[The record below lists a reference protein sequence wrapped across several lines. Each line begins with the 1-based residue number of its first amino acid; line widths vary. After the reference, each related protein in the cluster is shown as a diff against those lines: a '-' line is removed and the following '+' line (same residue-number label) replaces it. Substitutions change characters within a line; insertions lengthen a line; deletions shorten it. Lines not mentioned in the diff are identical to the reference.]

1 MRPPSLLPL
10 CGLLGLSSAFSKA
23 PDNAVPIK
31 NENHMF
37 NVIQDSMRQW
47 GSSLHHNGVSFF
59 LASVPAGT
67 QFYHGTSKATPV
79 NGTEWL
85 AFEPEH
91 AMVFARP
98 RRGPP
103 PHLPSDDDDDDTK
116 PQDGGHGELRK
127 REHHDADEKHH
138 GPPGSRP
145 PKTFDENESG
155 YLHTYAAAKDLRLLY
170 LDGMSAAKTSKG
182 TLDSQDAILFDGAL
196 DDSPSRGNGQENERA
211 RLACEMAE
219 NEWEGRIDGV
229 LRMEAGFEII
239 LCDFERDLTPVRIT
253 QVKRNSEGQRGPRGN
268 RKHGDRDGPHREED
282 DKHHGGHG
290 PRKEDDDRKRQGPGG
305 PGGPGGPP
313 HGGPGGGPDSSR
325 WMRAITAR
333 YNGIGGNRVS
343 LNFNHFV
350 TAFSHNID
358 LFQDNST
365 LPRLVSLSP
374 GGRAFL
380 RAEVTRLILTQNPA
394 DVSEDWQAITD
405 MIVTRYSKE
414 LSYFVSGSIDSI
426 EQLQS
431 EIERVLSPFIDYS
444 ERDDVAESERCAT
457 QFLPS
462 GALGS
467 GGLAEQAVYGVAHKI
482 CSSLIEAGKEK
493 ELESAA
499 QVVRDLVGYL
509 DWATWK
515 ECSGCAANEI
525 CVVPIW
531 PMGTIQDYESPQCK
545 DASNPY
551 DQGGESYWG
560 GMRH

>member
-1 MRPPSLLPL
+1 MRPYFLLPL
-10 CGLLGLSSAFSKA
+10 FGAIGLSSATATA
-23 PDNAVPIK
+23 PNNVPGKNA
-31 NENHMF
+31 NHIF

-67 QFYHGTSKATPV
+67 QFYHGTSKASPV

-103 PHLPSDDDDDDTK
+103 PHVPPNDADTER
-116 PQDGGHGELRK
+116 QDGRHGELRK
-127 REHHDADEKHH
+127 RGHEDTDKKHH
-138 GPPGSRP
+138 GPPDDRP
-145 PKTFDENESG
+145 PKALDDNANENG
-155 YLHTYAAAKDLRLLY
+155 YLHTYVAAKDLRLLY

-182 TLDSQDAILFDGAL
+182 TLDSQDTVLFNGSFGDP
-196 DDSPSRGNGQENERA
+196 PSRGGRESERA
-211 RLACEMAE
+211 RLACEMADD
-219 NEWEGRIDGV
+219 EWEGRIDGV

-239 LCDFERDLTPVRIT
+239 LCHFERDLTPIRIT
-253 QVKRNSEGQRGPRGN
+253 QVKQPSEEERGTWGN
-268 RKHGDRDGPHREED
+268 RKHGNRDEHRKEGEE
-282 DKHHGGHG
+282 KHHDGHG
-290 PRKEDDDRKRQGPGG
+290 PKKEDDGRRHGPGG
-305 PGGPGGPP
+305 PGGPKGPP
-313 HGGPGGGPDSSR
+313 HGGPGSGPDSSR

-350 TAFSHNID
+350 TAFSHNVD

-365 LPRLVSLSP
+365 LPRLANLSADE
-374 GGRAFL
+374 RAAI
-380 RAEVTRLILTQNPA
+380 RANVTDLILSHDPA
-394 DVSEDWQAITD
+394 DSCEDWQAITD

-414 LSYFVSGSIDSI
+414 LSYFASSGIDSVK
-426 EQLQS
+426 QLQS

-444 ERDDVAESERCAT
+444 KRDDVAEIERCAT
-457 QFLPS
+457 QFLPPFPS
-462 GALGS
+462 K
-467 GGLAEQAVYGVAHKI
+467 GGGIAAHAVHSVAHRI
-482 CSSLIEAGKEK
+482 CSALVEAGKEQDLK
-493 ELESAA
+493 AA
-499 QVVRDLVGYL
+499 VQIVRNLMGYL

-515 ECSGCAANEI
+515 ECRGCAANEI

-531 PMGTIQDYESPQCK
+531 PMGTVQDYDSPRCK

-560 GMRH
+560 GMHH

>member
-10 CGLLGLSSAFSKA
+10 LGFIGLSCALSTT
-23 PDNAVPIK
+23 PDNEPVK
-31 NENHMF
+31 NANHIF

-59 LASVPAGT
+59 LAGVPAGT
-67 QFYHGTSKATPV
+67 QFYHGTSKASPV

-98 RRGPP
+98 RRDPP
-103 PHLPSDDDDDDTK
+103 PHLPPDDPDTERY
-116 PQDGGHGELRK
+116 DRGHSELRK
-127 REHHDADEKHH
+127 RDHYNKDEKHH
-138 GPPGSRP
+138 GPPGVRP
-145 PKTFDENESG
+145 PKESDENEAG

-182 TLDSQDAILFDGAL
+182 TLDSQDAVLFTGSL
-196 DDSPSRGNGQENERA
+196 DDHSSPGGQENERA
-211 RLACEMAE
+211 RLACEMAQ

-239 LCDFERDLTPVRIT
+239 LCDFKRDLIPVRIT
-253 QVKRNSEGQRGPRGN
+253 QVKRSSEEHQADDKYHYGCAPSKGDGGN
-268 RKHGDRDGPHREED
+268 RH
-282 DKHHGGHG
+282 
-290 PRKEDDDRKRQGPGG
+290 GPGG
-305 PGGPGGPP
+305 PCGPGAPP
-313 HGGPGGGPDSSR
+313 HGGPGNGPDASR

-350 TAFSHNID
+350 TAFSHD
-358 LFQDNST
+358 VELFRDNST
-365 LPRLVSLSP
+365 FPRLVGLSAEE
-374 GGRAFL
+374 RAAI
-380 RAEVTRLILTQNPA
+380 RAEVTDLVMTHHPA
-394 DVSEDWQAITD
+394 EVGEDWQAITD
-405 MIVTRYSKE
+405 MIVIRYSKE

-426 EQLQS
+426 ERLQS

-444 ERDDVAESERCAT
+444 EREDVAEIERCAT
-457 QFLPS
+457 QFLLS
-462 GALGS
+462 TSFES
-467 GGLAEQAVYGVAHKI
+467 GGIAARAVYGVTHRI
-482 CSSLIEAGKEK
+482 CSSLVEAGKGRD
-493 ELESAA
+493 LLSAIR
-499 QVVRDLVGYL
+499 VIRDLVGYL

-515 ECSGCAANEI
+515 ECRGCAANEI

-531 PMGTIQDYESPQCK
+531 PMGTVQDYDSPQCK

-560 GMRH
+560 GMHN

>member
-10 CGLLGLSSAFSKA
+10 LGFIGLSCALSTTV
-23 PDNAVPIK
+23 DNEPVK
-31 NENHMF
+31 NANHIF

-59 LASVPAGT
+59 LAGVPTGT
-67 QFYHGTSKATPV
+67 QFYHGTSKASPV

-103 PHLPSDDDDDDTK
+103 PHLPPDDPNTERHAR
-116 PQDGGHGELRK
+116 GHGELRK
-127 REHHDADEKHH
+127 RDHYNKDEKHH
-138 GPPGSRP
+138 GPPGGRA
-145 PKTFDENESG
+145 PKESDENEAG

-182 TLDSQDAILFDGAL
+182 TLDSQDAVLFAGSL
-196 DDSPSRGNGQENERA
+196 DDHPSPGGQENERA
-211 RLACEMAE
+211 RLACEMAQS
-219 NEWEGRIDGV
+219 EWEGRIDGV

-239 LCDFERDLTPVRIT
+239 LCDFERDLIPVRIT
-253 QVKRNSEGQRGPRGN
+253 QVKRSSEEHRDDGN
-268 RKHGDRDGPHREED
+268 IH
-282 DKHHGGHG
+282 
-290 PRKEDDDRKRQGPGG
+290 GPGG
-305 PGGPGGPP
+305 PGGPGAPP
-313 HGGPGGGPDSSR
+313 HGGPGNGPDASR

-350 TAFSHNID
+350 TAFSHD
-358 LFQDNST
+358 VELFRDNST
-365 LPRLVSLSP
+365 FPRFVGLSAEE
-374 GGRAFL
+374 RAAI
-380 RAEVTRLILTQNPA
+380 RAEVTDLVMTYHPA
-394 DVSEDWQAITD
+394 EVGEDWQAITD
-405 MIVTRYSKE
+405 MIVIRYSKE
-414 LSYFVSGSIDSI
+414 LSYFVSDSIDSI
-426 EQLQS
+426 ERLQS

-444 ERDDVAESERCAT
+444 ERDDVAEIERCAT

-462 GALGS
+462 TSFES
-467 GGLAEQAVYGVAHKI
+467 GGIAARAVYGVTHRI
-482 CSSLIEAGKEK
+482 CSSLVEAGKGRD
-493 ELESAA
+493 LMSAIR
-499 QVVRDLVGYL
+499 VIRDLVGYL

-515 ECSGCAANEI
+515 ECRGCAANEI

-531 PMGTIQDYESPQCK
+531 PMGTVQDYDSPQCK

-560 GMRH
+560 GMRN

>member
-1 MRPPSLLPL
+1 MRSPSLLPL
-10 CGLLGLSSAFSKA
+10 FGILGLPSALATA
-23 PDNAVPIK
+23 PNNEPIK
-31 NENHMF
+31 NENHIF

-59 LASVPAGT
+59 LAGVPAGT
-67 QFYHGTSKATPV
+67 QLYHGTSKANPV

-103 PHLPSDDDDDDTK
+103 PHLPPNDDDTE
-116 PQDGGHGELRK
+116 PEDGGHGELRK
-127 REHHDADEKHH
+127 REHHDTDEKHH
-138 GPPGSRP
+138 GPP
-145 PKTFDENESG
+145 KALDENESG

-182 TLDSQDAILFDGAL
+182 TLDSQDAVLFSGL
-196 DDSPSRGNGQENERA
+196 FDDSPSRGGQENERA
-211 RLACEMAE
+211 RLACEMAKT
-219 NEWEGRIDGV
+219 EWDDRIDGV

-253 QVKRNSEGQRGPRGN
+253 QVKQNSEEQRGPRN
-268 RKHGDRDGPHREED
+268 RKHGDRNGPRKDGG
-282 DKHHGGHG
+282 DKHDDVHGL
-290 PRKEDDDRKRQGPGG
+290 RKEDDGKRHGPGG
-305 PGGPGGPP
+305 PGGPRGPP
-313 HGGPGGGPDSSR
+313 HGGPGNGPDSSR

-350 TAFSHNID
+350 TAFSSNVD

-365 LPRLVSLSP
+365 LPRLANLSP
-374 GGRAFL
+374 GGRAFI
-380 RAEVTRLILTQNPA
+380 RAEVTNLIMTHHPA
-394 DVSEDWQAITD
+394 DFSEDWQAITD

-426 EQLQS
+426 EHLQS
-431 EIERVLSPFIDYS
+431 EIERVLTPFIDYS
-444 ERDDVAESERCAT
+444 ERGDGAEIERCAT

-462 GALGS
+462 SSLESGS
-467 GGLAEQAVYGVAHKI
+467 IAANAVHGVARRI

-493 ELESAA
+493 ELESAV
-499 QVVRDLVGYL
+499 QVVRNLVSYL

-515 ECSGCAANEI
+515 ECRGCAANEI

-531 PMGTIQDYESPQCK
+531 PMGTIQDYESPECK

-560 GMRH
+560 GMHH

>member
-1 MRPPSLLPL
+1 MQPDQSSVSSRMRPPSLPL
-10 CGLLGLSSAFSKA
+10 WGLIGLSTALSKA
-23 PDNAVPIK
+23 PDNDVPIK
-31 NENHMF
+31 NENYIF

-103 PHLPSDDDDDDTK
+103 PHLPPDDDDTE

-138 GPPGSRP
+138 GLPGGRP
-145 PKTFDENESG
+145 PKVFDENESG

-182 TLDSQDAILFDGAL
+182 TLDSQDAILFNGAL
-196 DDSPSRGNGQENERA
+196 DNSPGRGNGQENERA

-219 NEWEGRIDGV
+219 KEWEGRIDGV

-239 LCDFERDLTPVRIT
+239 LCGFERDLTPVRIT
-253 QVKRNSEGQRGPRGN
+253 QVKQKPEEQRGPRGN
-268 RKHGDRDGPHREED
+268 RKHGDRDGPHEEGD
-282 DKHHGGHG
+282 DKHHNGHG
-290 PRKEDDDRKRQGPGG
+290 PRKEEDDGKRHGPGG

-350 TAFSHNID
+350 TAFSHNVD
-358 LFQDNST
+358 LF
-365 LPRLVSLSP
+365 
-374 GGRAFL
+374 
-380 RAEVTRLILTQNPA
+380 
-394 DVSEDWQAITD
+394 
-405 MIVTRYSKE
+405 
-414 LSYFVSGSIDSI
+414 
-426 EQLQS
+426 
-431 EIERVLSPFIDYS
+431 
-444 ERDDVAESERCAT
+444 
-457 QFLPS
+457 
-462 GALGS
+462 
-467 GGLAEQAVYGVAHKI
+467 
-482 CSSLIEAGKEK
+482 
-493 ELESAA
+493 
-499 QVVRDLVGYL
+499 
-509 DWATWK
+509 
-515 ECSGCAANEI
+515 
-525 CVVPIW
+525 
-531 PMGTIQDYESPQCK
+531 
-545 DASNPY
+545 
-551 DQGGESYWG
+551 
-560 GMRH
+560 

>member
-10 CGLLGLSSAFSKA
+10 LGFIGLSCALSTT
-23 PDNAVPIK
+23 PDNEPVK
-31 NENHMF
+31 NANHIF

-59 LASVPAGT
+59 LAGVPACT
-67 QFYHGTSKATPV
+67 QVYHGTSKASPV

-103 PHLPSDDDDDDTK
+103 PHLPPDDPDTERHAR
-116 PQDGGHGELRK
+116 GYGELRK
-127 REHHDADEKHH
+127 RHHYNKDEKHH
-138 GPPGSRP
+138 GPPGGRS
-145 PKTFDENESG
+145 PKESGENEAG

-182 TLDSQDAILFDGAL
+182 TLDSQDAVLFAGSL
-196 DDSPSRGNGQENERA
+196 DDHPTPGGQENERG
-211 RLACEMAE
+211 RLACEMAQ

-239 LCDFERDLTPVRIT
+239 LCDFERDLIPVRIT
-253 QVKRNSEGQRGPRGN
+253 QVKRSSEEHRAPRGS
-268 RKHGDRDGPHREED
+268 RKHGDRDGPRKEAD
-282 DKHHGGHG
+282 DKHHDGRG
-290 PRKEDDDRKRQGPGG
+290 PSQGDDGNRHGPGG
-305 PGGPGGPP
+305 PGGPGAPP
-313 HGGPGGGPDSSR
+313 HGGPGNGPDASR

-343 LNFNHFV
+343 LDFNHFV
-350 TAFSHNID
+350 TAFSHD
-358 LFQDNST
+358 VELFRDNST
-365 LPRLVSLSP
+365 FPRLVGLSAEE
-374 GGRAFL
+374 RAAI
-380 RAEVTRLILTQNPA
+380 RAEVTDLVMTHHPA
-394 DVSEDWQAITD
+394 EVGEDWQAITD
-405 MIVTRYSKE
+405 MIVIRYSKE
-414 LSYFVSGSIDSI
+414 LSYFVSGSIDSF
-426 EQLQS
+426 ERLQS

-444 ERDDVAESERCAT
+444 ERDDVAEIERCAT
-457 QFLPS
+457 QFLLS
-462 GALGS
+462 TSFES
-467 GGLAEQAVYGVAHKI
+467 GGIAARAVYGVTHRI
-482 CSSLIEAGKEK
+482 CSSLVEAGKGRD
-493 ELESAA
+493 LTSAIR
-499 QVVRDLVGYL
+499 VIRDLVGYL

-515 ECSGCAANEI
+515 KCRGCAANEI

-531 PMGTIQDYESPQCK
+531 PMGTVQDYDSPQCK

-560 GMRH
+560 GMHN

>member
-10 CGLLGLSSAFSKA
+10 FGFLGLSCALSTAA
-23 PDNAVPIK
+23 DNEPVK
-31 NENHMF
+31 NANHIF

-67 QFYHGTSKATPV
+67 QFYHGTSKASPV

-103 PHLPSDDDDDDTK
+103 PHLPPDDPDTERH
-116 PQDGGHGELRK
+116 DGGHGELRK
-127 REHHDADEKHH
+127 RDHYEKDEKHH
-138 GPPGSRP
+138 GPPGGRP
-145 PKTFDENESG
+145 PKESDENEAG

-182 TLDSQDAILFDGAL
+182 TLDSQDAILFTGSLEDHP
-196 DDSPSRGNGQENERA
+196 SPGSGQENERA
-211 RLACEMAE
+211 RLACEMAH

-239 LCDFERDLTPVRIT
+239 LCDFERDLIPVRIT
-253 QVKRNSEGQRGPRGN
+253 QVKQSSEDHRGPRGN
-268 RKHGDRDGPHREED
+268 RKHGDRDGPRKEGD
-282 DKHHGGHG
+282 YKHHGG
-290 PRKEDDDRKRQGPGG
+290 PGN
-305 PGGPGGPP
+305 
-313 HGGPGGGPDSSR
+313 GPDAAR

-343 LNFNHFV
+343 LNFDHFV
-350 TAFSHNID
+350 TAFSHDVD
-358 LFQDNST
+358 LFEDNST
-365 LPRLVSLSP
+365 LPRLVNLSVEQ
-374 GGRAFL
+374 RADI
-380 RAEVTRLILTQNPA
+380 RAEVTDLVMTHHP
-394 DVSEDWQAITD
+394 VEGCEDWQAITD

-426 EQLQS
+426 ERLQS
-431 EIERVLSPFIDYS
+431 EIERLLSPFIDYS
-444 ERDDVAESERCAT
+444 GRDDVAEIERCAT

-462 GALGS
+462 TSFES
-467 GGLAEQAVYGVAHKI
+467 GGIAARAVYGVTHKV
-482 CSSLIEAGKEK
+482 CSSLVEAGKG
-493 ELESAA
+493 
-499 QVVRDLVGYL
+499 QVLDSEIRGIRDLVRYL

-515 ECSGCAANEI
+515 ECRGCAASEI

-531 PMGTIQDYESPQCK
+531 PMGTVQDYDSPQCK

-560 GMRH
+560 GMHH

>member
-10 CGLLGLSSAFSKA
+10 WGLIGLSTAFSKA
-23 PDNAVPIK
+23 PDNEVPIK
-31 NENHMF
+31 NENYIF

-47 GSSLHHNGVSFF
+47 GSSLHHNGVSYF
-59 LASVPAGT
+59 LASIPAGT

-98 RRGPP
+98 RHGPP
-103 PHLPSDDDDDDTK
+103 PHLPSDDDDTE

-127 REHHDADEKHH
+127 REPHDADEKHD
-138 GPPGSRP
+138 GPLGGRP
-145 PKTFDENESG
+145 PKAFDENESG
-155 YLHTYAAAKDLRLLY
+155 YLHTYAASKDLRLLY

-182 TLDSQDAILFDGAL
+182 TLDSQDAILFNGAL
-196 DDSPSRGNGQENERA
+196 DDSPSRGNWQENERA

-219 NEWEGRIDGV
+219 KEWEGRIDGL

-239 LCDFERDLTPVRIT
+239 LCDFERDLTPVRTT
-253 QVKRNSEGQRGPRGN
+253 QAKQNSEEQRGPRGN
-268 RKHGDRDGPHREED
+268 RKHGDRDGPHKEGD
-282 DKHHGGHG
+282 DKHHNGHG
-290 PRKEDDDRKRQGPGG
+290 PRKEEDDDGKRHG

-350 TAFSHNID
+350 TAFSHNVD
-358 LFQDNST
+358 LFRDNST
-365 LPRLVSLSP
+365 LPRLASLSP
-374 GGRAFL
+374 GSRAFL
-380 RAEVTRLILTQNPA
+380 RAEVTSLILTQNPA
-394 DVSEDWQAITD
+394 EVSEDWQAITD

-426 EQLQS
+426 ERLQS

-462 GALGS
+462 GSLES
-467 GGLAEQAVYGVAHKI
+467 GGLAAQAVHGVAHKI
-482 CSSLIEAGKEK
+482 CSSLIKAGKEK
-493 ELESAA
+493 ELESAV

-531 PMGTIQDYESPQCK
+531 PMGTIQDYESPRCK

-551 DQGGESYWG
+551 DKGGESYWG

>member
-1 MRPPSLLPL
+1 MRPPWLIPL
-10 CGLLGLSSAFSKA
+10 CGFLGLSTAFAKA
-23 PDNAVPIK
+23 PNNEIPIK
-31 NENHMF
+31 NENHIF

-59 LASVPAGT
+59 LASIPAGT
-67 QFYHGTSKATPV
+67 QLYHGTSEATPV

-91 AMVFARP
+91 AM
-98 RRGPP
+98 
-103 PHLPSDDDDDDTK
+103 
-116 PQDGGHGELRK
+116 DGGHGELRK
-127 REHHDADEKHH
+127 REPHDTDEKHH
-138 GPPGSRP
+138 GPTGGRP
-145 PKTFDENESG
+145 PMAFDENEAG

-182 TLDSQDAILFDGAL
+182 TLDSQDAILFNGAL

-239 LCDFERDLTPVRIT
+239 LCDFGRDLTPVRIT
-253 QVKRNSEGQRGPRGN
+253 QVKQNSEKQRGPSGN
-268 RKHGDRDGPHREED
+268 RKHGDGGGSHKEDG
-282 DKHHGGHG
+282 DKHHGSPG
-290 PRKEDDDRKRQGPGG
+290 PGKEDDGKRHGPGG
-305 PGGPGGPP
+305 P
-313 HGGPGGGPDSSR
+313 GGPGGGPDSSR

-350 TAFSHNID
+350 TAFSHNVD
-358 LFQDNST
+358 LFRDNPT
-365 LPRLVSLSP
+365 LPRLASLSP
-374 GGRAFL
+374 RSRAFL
-380 RAEVTRLILTQNPA
+380 RSEVTSLILTQNAA

-414 LSYFVSGSIDSI
+414 LSYFISGSIESI
-426 EQLQS
+426 ERLQS
-431 EIERVLSPFIDYS
+431 EVERVLSPFIDYS

-457 QFLPS
+457 QFLPL

-467 GGLAEQAVYGVAHKI
+467 GGLAVQAVHGVAYKI
-482 CSSLIEAGKEK
+482 CSSLIEAGKEND
-493 ELESAA
+493 LEAA
-499 QVVRDLVGYL
+499 VRVVRDLVGYL

-560 GMRH
+560 GMCH